1 MKSRMAFLITSDAV
15 VPWSRHLFLNSR
27 FSVGVTNAPIDVFL
41 SSYPMVT
48 LICITDIY
56 RYLSIM
62 IFLYRHAPFKYS
74 TMFHSYGGIIT
85 AEHVIVPLDFKF
97 DFSTTNLAVG
107 ANARVGNAAAY
118 TLACENMSYS
128 TPLTIPSEGFGEIA
142 GLEIFP
148 GVVGG
153 VKEHADYVKLVIG
166 GQSFD
171 DQIFNELTAPGLSP
185 GVPDS
190 LGAAGL
196 RLGQMPINLG
206 LPLLLGGRPEDCA
219 PKVPPGKPIE
229 IEIGAAPTA
238 EGGAALTQ
246 PWTVRVWMVKVQGIN
261 KLKEALRFQS
271 AYTGQGYYDGN
282 VMNCDFDLG
291 DIAATEKMPLRS
303 RMSGNPIRN
312 PIPETGSFDPLE
324 HWSKLPGGMDQD
336 KPKMHVYSMFA
347 KQMAATTTNEWYQFV
362 LHSSKVQDKYAELYW
377 DFTKRDALKIT
388 HIGFKNPA
396 VGVIKNLWLKR
407 TGREV
412 PETYEVQWAKNPFPM
427 PAFRSASAVSY
438 CGPAKLAK
446 PMLIWNEIGSIE
458 MKDNGTSVAAWQDGI
473 EDQAGVYVRGIRYE
487 HNDREV

>member
-1 MKSRMAFLITSDAV
+1 MVSCDWSSDV
-15 VPWSRHLFLNSR
+15 C
-27 FSVGVTNAPIDVFL
+27 
-41 SSYPMVT
+41 SSD
-48 LICITDIY
+48 L
-56 RYLSIM
+56 
-62 IFLYRHAPFKYS
+62 
-74 TMFHSYGGIIT
+74 
-85 AEHVIVPLDFKF
+85 
-97 DFSTTNLAVG
+97 
-107 ANARVGNAAAY
+107 
-118 TLACENMSYS
+118 
-128 TPLTIPSEGFGEIA
+128 
-142 GLEIFP
+142 
-148 GVVGG
+148 
-153 VKEHADYVKLVIG
+153 
-166 GQSFD
+166 
-171 DQIFNELTAPGLSP
+171 APGLSP
-185 GVPDS
+185 GQPDP

-271 AYTGQGYYDGN
+271 VYTGQGYYDGN

-291 DIAATEKMPLRS
+291 DIASTEKMPLRS
-303 RMSGNPIRN
+303 RMTGNPIRN
-312 PIPETGSFDPLE
+312 PVPETGTFDPLE